1 MNKDLSQTK
10 SYLVYD
16 TNVRNGKYFLDK
28 TMGYNFEILS
38 VLIITYNFASLVLEV
53 ISKTAVIFAP
63 T

>member
-1 MNKDLSQTK
+1 MNKDLSQIK
-10 SYLVYD
+10 SYLVYH

-38 VLIITYNFASLVLEV
+38 VLIIIYNFASLVLEV
-53 ISKTAVIFAP
+53 ISKAAVIFAP